1 MRQVNDQLVSPS
13 AINRLVR
20 PGPSTAMIARAKIS
34 DGIASMRLVRPLT
47 KSSHQ
52 PPK

>member
-1 MRQVNDQLVSPS
+1 MRQVNDQLVRPS
-13 AINRLVR
+13 AISRLVR
-20 PGPSTAMIARAKIS
+20 PGPSTAMMASAKIS
-34 DGIASMRLVRPLT
+34 EGIASIRLVRPLT